1 MKANHASVASSA
13 WSAVTPPRPALA
25 LVGAGERERERLED
39 IVPVVG
45 IVSGYVQGRLA
56 KLLTKLNNVKSHD
69 EHESRRAK

>member
-45 IVSGYVQGRLA
+45 IVSGYVQA
-56 KLLTKLNNVKSHD
+56 
-69 EHESRRAK
+69 

>member
-56 KLLTKLNNVKSHD
+56 KIID
-69 EHESRRAK
+69 QAQQES